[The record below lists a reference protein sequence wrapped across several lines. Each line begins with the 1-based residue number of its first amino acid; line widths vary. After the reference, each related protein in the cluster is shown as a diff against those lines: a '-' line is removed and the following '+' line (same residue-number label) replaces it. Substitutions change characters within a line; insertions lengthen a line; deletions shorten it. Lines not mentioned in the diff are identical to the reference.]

1 MICGQAGG
9 GSASSGTITI
19 TGAPVNLDGQTY
31 LIYATM
37 NKAGGTGPYC
47 VNVNPGTNNTFTYA
61 KYYWTGTTFSPVT
74 TGEVF
79 DYMAIWL

>member
-1 MICGQAGG
+1 
-9 GSASSGTITI
+9 
-19 TGAPVNLDGQTY
+19 
-31 LIYATM
+31 M
-37 NKAGGTGPYC
+37 NKSGGTGPYC
-47 VNVNPGTNNTFTYA
+47 VNVNPGANNTFTYA

>member
-9 GSASSGTITI
+9 GSASSGTITM
-19 TGAPVNLDGQTY
+19 TGAPVNLDGQTF

-37 NKAGGTGPYC
+37 NKFGGTGPYC

-61 KYYWTGTTFSPVT
+61 KYYWTGSTFSPVT